1 MLDFLKESDEILKL
15 DAESTFQPRYVP
27 HKTDTCVLTGIST
40 RPILDDPN
48 MVASME
54 QSLAICSL
62 KGSEEEKTVD
72 EEKTTEVPSIKDSLW
87 QLADASKARSP
98 KEKQVRIDESL
109 YRKIEMLNI
118 KHGKKVPTKYF
129 VDAIL

>member
-1 MLDFLKESDEILKL
+1 
-15 DAESTFQPRYVP
+15 
-27 HKTDTCVLTGIST
+27 
-40 RPILDDPN
+40 

-62 KGSEEEKTVD
+62 KDPEEEKTVD
-72 EEKTTEVPSIKDSLW
+72 EEKTTEVPSIKDRLW